1 MIIITIITI
10 ITNTI
15 YIVCFKVSVIKAK
28 LHEEIGM
35 PAGKQK
41 LQLEV
46 RVETAFGL
54 VIKNIASSALPGGV
68 VGSLVLLVLCS

>member
-1 MIIITIITI
+1 M
-10 ITNTI
+10 
-15 YIVCFKVSVIKAK
+15 YDFLCFLKVSVIKAK

-46 RVETAFGL
+46 
-54 VIKNIASSALPGGV
+54 SALI
-68 VGSLVLLVLCS
+68 SSIFKIT

>member
-1 MIIITIITI
+1 MIIITITTIIITTI
-10 ITNTI
+10 ITMTITITI

-54 VIKNIASSALPGGV
+54 VIKNIA
-68 VGSLVLLVLCS
+68 